1 MTLLKPDVEIGF
13 RATGPTKTATPYR
26 TRLFSGGWPR
36 TEGWPAKN
44 VHTDEEFARATGL
57 AGRNASG
64 AMMQGYLA
72 ELMVDMFGESWLSG
86 GSFSLKFVHQVGMG
100 DSVTAEATVTG
111 LRNSEQGI
119 AVELDVSCKN
129 QHGQVVTV
137 GTATGTVAA
146 S

>member
-1 MTLLKPDVEIGF
+1 MTPLTPEVEVGF
-13 RATGPTKTATPYR
+13 RATGPVKTATPYL

-57 AGRNASG
+57 SGRNASG

-72 ELMVDMFGESWLSG
+72 ELMVDMFGEDWLSG
-86 GSFSLKFVHQVGMG
+86 GSFSLKFVHQVGMD
-100 DSVTAEATVTG
+100 DSVTAEATVTD
-111 LRNSEQGI
+111 LSNSGQGI

-137 GTATGTVAA
+137 GTATGTIAA